1 MPLRSSFAVR
11 ALLYEEKHH
20 RAIRA
25 AAIVQ
30 SPLPVRVIFDV
41 LEPGMALRVNPN
53 DRKYRVKSGV
63 SAAAE
68 LLGTRTS
75 ILPLLLGLIAHP
87 VKNVHGCPQKGP
99 GESNPE
105 MNQTVTGPMGSND
118 HVDGPCGQNRYA
130 RDKGHR
136 RG

>member
-1 MPLRSSFAVR
+1 MPLRSSLAVR

-41 LEPGMALRVNPN
+41 LEPGMALPVNPN

-75 ILPLLLGLIAHP
+75 ILPLLLGLIAHR
-87 VKNVHGCPQKGP
+87 VKNVHVALKRGR
-99 GESNPE
+99 ENRTPE
-105 MNQTVTGPMGSND
+105 
-118 HVDGPCGQNRYA
+118 
-130 RDKGHR
+130 
-136 RG
+136 